1 MLLIFPVLLLG
12 YLLLGLAIS
21 VGFARWSGRRLQS
34 RIAPWLVFTVL
45 FTVFF
50 GDEIYGYW
58 HWQHLCKTQ
67 GGLHVY
73 KRVPVE
79 GFLYEAGSAD
89 VVAKDFFERGYRY
102 VEGRHSKDY
111 DEKAGR
117 LYRYTRGDDGQVNR
131 VMINQPQS
139 HHVYSDKSSV
149 LYPHYAWAYET
160 YIKDSLTG
168 ELLGVG
174 RQFGY
179 RGATVVR
186 YFRVIT
192 GADGPGSSE
201 SCGDNSPIQLLA
213 KTIPPI
219 QSNLKGANHD

>member
-21 VGFARWSGRRLQS
+21 IGIARWAGRQFQS
-34 RIAPWLVFTVL
+34 RLAPWAVFAVL
-45 FTVFF
+45 FALFF

-58 HWQHLCKTQ
+58 HWQNLCKTE

-79 GFLYEAGSAD
+79 GFRENGLSEGFAG
-89 VVAKDFFERGYRY
+89 EYLQRGYRF
-102 VEGRHSKDY
+102 VEGTDY
-111 DEKAGR
+111 RDHDEHRGQ
-117 LYRYTRGDDGQVNR
+117 LYRYTLGVNKQVNR
-131 VMINQPQS
+131 TAIKQPQS
-139 HHVYSDKSSV
+139 RFVRSSNYPV
-149 LYPHYAWAYET
+149 FYPHYSWANET
-160 YIKDSLTG
+160 YIKDSLTD

-174 RQFGY
+174 REFGY
-179 RGATVVR
+179 RGATVIR
-186 YFRVIT
+186 YLRAIT

-201 SCGDNSPIQLLA
+201 SCGHNNSSLLLA

-219 QSNLKGANHD
+219 QSNLKELNHD